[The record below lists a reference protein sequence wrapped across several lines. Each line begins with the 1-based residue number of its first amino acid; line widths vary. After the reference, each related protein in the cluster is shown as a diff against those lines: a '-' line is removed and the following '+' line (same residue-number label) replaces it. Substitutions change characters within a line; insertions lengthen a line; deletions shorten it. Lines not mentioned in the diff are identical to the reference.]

1 MGDFLAFA
9 AVCDG
14 VTMTS
19 RWAFLLLFAALGWQ
33 PAAAVPI
40 YKWVDDAGRVT
51 YSSLPPPA
59 GVRAEKV
66 EPPPQPAVD
75 DVRQAEERTE
85 RARALARELEAER
98 LREEAEAAEAA
109 RLRALQFPPPPIVIE
124 KPVYVPQP
132 VYYPPV
138 RKRPPKRP
146 GPDDKPTRRPLR
158 PPVSVPA
165 APVR

>member
-1 MGDFLAFA
+1 MK
-9 AVCDG
+9 
-14 VTMTS
+14 S
-19 RWAFLLLFAALGWQ
+19 RWAFPLLFAALGWQ
-33 PAAAVPI
+33 PVAAVPI

-66 EPPPQPAVD
+66 EPAPQPALE
-75 DVRQAEERTE
+75 DVRQAEESTE

-98 LREEAEAAEAA
+98 LQQEAEAAEAA

-132 VYYPPV
+132 VHYPPV

-146 GPDDKPTRRPLR
+146 KPDNKPARRPSR
-158 PPVSVPA
+158 PPVSLPEPPPA
-165 APVR
+165 P

>member
-1 MGDFLAFA
+1 
-9 AVCDG
+9 
-14 VTMTS
+14 MTS
-19 RWAFLLLFAALGWQ
+19 RWAFPLLFAALGWQ

-51 YSSLPPPA
+51 YSSLRPPA

-66 EPPPQPAVD
+66 EPAPQPPVE

-98 LREEAEAAEAA
+98 IRQEAEAAEAA
-109 RLRALQFPPPPIVIE
+109 RRRALQVPPPPIVIE

-132 VYYPPV
+132 VYYPPAW
-138 RKRPPKRP
+138 KRPPKRP
-146 GPDDKPTRRPLR
+146 RPDDTPARAPSRR
-158 PPVSVPA
+158 PVSVPV
-165 APVR
+165 APIP

>member
-1 MGDFLAFA
+1 
-9 AVCDG
+9 
-14 VTMTS
+14 MTS
-19 RWAFLLLFAALGWQ
+19 RWTFPLLFAALGWQ

-59 GVRAEKV
+59 SVRAEKV
-66 EPPPQPAVD
+66 EPAPQPAVEN
-75 DVRQAEERTE
+75 VREAEERTE

-98 LREEAEAAEAA
+98 LRQEAEAAEAA

-138 RKRPPKRP
+138 RKHPPKRP
-146 GPDDKPTRRPLR
+146 RPDDKPPRRP
-158 PPVSVPA
+158 PPERSGVHPA
-165 APVR
+165 PF